1 MTDIK
6 RQEHRQRKQ
15 SIEWGRG
22 KSLAAVKQ
30 EKNNLARA
38 KITEKAHAMGQDAFS
53 LQLAHAFLLP
63 ILVYCYLIV
72 LYSVCKDGLQLL
84 QSAKARF
91 SSSEKNHWTCPLYSA
106 LTDFQRT
113 VNIIL
118 QCRPYLKAL
127 RSELKLSRKI
137 NKNSGVKILVNSFA
151 PLAWTEL
158 LKTRVSISC
167 GAGLRLWK
175 HKAQGAKHMSLNMC
189 VCAHTHVHILET
201 THTQF
206 IHYVSVHNHND
217 NVQIPV

>member
-63 ILVYCYLIV
+63 ILLYCYLII

-91 SSSEKNHWTCPLYSA
+91 SSSEKKSLDMS
-106 LTDFQRT
+106 
-113 VNIIL
+113 
-118 QCRPYLKAL
+118 
-127 RSELKLSRKI
+127 S
-137 NKNSGVKILVNSFA
+137 
-151 PLAWTEL
+151 L
-158 LKTRVSISC
+158 LCT
-167 GAGLRLWK
+167 
-175 HKAQGAKHMSLNMC
+175 N
-189 VCAHTHVHILET
+189 
-201 THTQF
+201 
-206 IHYVSVHNHND
+206 
-217 NVQIPV
+217 

>member
-1 MTDIK
+1 MPSSFPYF
-6 RQEHRQRKQ
+6 
-15 SIEWGRG
+15 SIAIWLFYILFAKMDSSCYRVLRHV
-22 KSLAAVKQ
+22 SPAVK
-30 EKNNLARA
+30 
-38 KITEKAHAMGQDAFS
+38 
-53 LQLAHAFLLP
+53 
-63 ILVYCYLIV
+63 
-72 LYSVCKDGLQLL
+72 
-84 QSAKARF
+84 
-91 SSSEKNHWTCPLYSA
+91 KNHWTCLLYSA

-113 VNIIL
+113 VNVIL

-158 LKTRVSISC
+158 LKMRVSITC
-167 GAGLRLWK
+167 GAGLRLWN

-189 VCAHTHVHILET
+189 ACRHAHVHILET